1 MNSKNRKVSD
11 LHRLLINLTEKVN
24 LKRKNK
30 YVAL

>member
-24 LKRKNK
+24 LKRTNK